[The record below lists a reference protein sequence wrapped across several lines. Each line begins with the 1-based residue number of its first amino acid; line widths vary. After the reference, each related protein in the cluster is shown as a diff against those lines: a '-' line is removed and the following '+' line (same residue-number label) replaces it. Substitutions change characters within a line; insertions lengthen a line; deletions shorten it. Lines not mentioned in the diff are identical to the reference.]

1 MSAGRGE
8 LGVAELNAMDQQTFV
23 ETLGDVYEQTPDVA
37 RQAWRR
43 RPFRDPAAVADAME
57 AVVRG
62 LAEPDLLRLLRAHP
76 ELGAAA
82 VEGRLSRSEQ
92 HRAGL
97 QGLDRARADRLT
109 ALRDRY
115 RLRFGFPFIV
125 AVRGLG
131 VDQVVGCLEERLARS
146 PDEERARAL
155 DQVTRIAWNRLQD
168 RLC

>member
-1 MSAGRGE
+1 MSTGRGA
-8 LGVAELNAMDQQTFV
+8 LLVAELNAMDRETFV
-23 ETLGDVYEQTPDVA
+23 EALGDVYERTPDVA
-37 RQAWRR
+37 RQAWGR
-43 RPFRDPAAVADAME
+43 RPFRDPAAVGSAME
-57 AVVRG
+57 AVARS
-62 LAEPDLLRLLRAHP
+62 LAEPELLRLLRAHP

-82 VEGRLSRSEQ
+82 IEGRLSQSEQ

-97 QGLDRARADRLT
+97 QGIDGVRADRLT

-131 VDQVVGCLEERLARS
+131 VDQVLSCLEERLARS
-146 PDEERARAL
+146 PDEERAQAL
-155 DQVTRIAWNRLQD
+155 DQVTQIAWNRLRD

>member
-1 MSAGRGE
+1 
-8 LGVAELNAMDQQTFV
+8 
-23 ETLGDVYEQTPDVA
+23 
-37 RQAWRR
+37 
-43 RPFRDPAAVADAME
+43 ME

-82 VEGRLSRSEQ
+82 IEGRLSRSEQ

-146 PDEERARAL
+146 PDEELARAL